1 MISGEYEIDKNEID
15 CYTFTERTI
24 EGRFCIVTDETG
36 DKNSEKFFEELQEL
50 LNKYAI

>member
-15 CYTFTERTI
+15 HYTFTERTI
-24 EGRFCIVTDETG
+24 EGRFCVVTDERG
-36 DKNSEKFFEELQEL
+36 DKTSEKFFEELQEL

>member
-15 CYTFTERTI
+15 HITYTERTI
-24 EGRFCIVTDETG
+24 EGRFCVVVDDYSEN
-36 DKNSEKFFEELQEL
+36 NSEKFFEELQAL